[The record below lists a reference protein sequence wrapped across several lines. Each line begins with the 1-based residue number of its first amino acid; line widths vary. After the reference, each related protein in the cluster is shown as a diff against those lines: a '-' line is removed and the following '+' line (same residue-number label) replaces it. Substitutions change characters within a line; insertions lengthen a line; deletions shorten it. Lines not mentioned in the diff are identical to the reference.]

1 MAKRAHIGH
10 ALTVM
15 ENRLEDQD
23 VVQVLRAAIGI
34 IGGNNIIFAPIRR
47 IYEAVQQYAER
58 RAHGIQMLRDAR

>member
-1 MAKRAHIGH
+1 MAQRTHVSHPFAI
-10 ALTVM
+10 M

-47 IYEAVQQYAER
+47 IYEAIQQYAER